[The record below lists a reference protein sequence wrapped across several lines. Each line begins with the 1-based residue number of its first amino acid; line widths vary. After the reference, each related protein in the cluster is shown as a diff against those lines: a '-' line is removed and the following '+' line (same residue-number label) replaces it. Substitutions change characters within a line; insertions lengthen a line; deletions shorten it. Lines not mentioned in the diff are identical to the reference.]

1 MDNFAGLMQRLIEIQ
16 VDGRPRSPELIA
28 EDKRL
33 MDGLQEKYLLGK
45 TQTDGADYPDDQGK
59 RL

>member
-16 VDGRPRSPELIA
+16 VDGRQRSPALIA

-33 MDGLQEKYLLGK
+33 MDGLQEKYLSGK
-45 TQTDGADYPDDQGK
+45 TVQISPDGQERKGF
-59 RL
+59 